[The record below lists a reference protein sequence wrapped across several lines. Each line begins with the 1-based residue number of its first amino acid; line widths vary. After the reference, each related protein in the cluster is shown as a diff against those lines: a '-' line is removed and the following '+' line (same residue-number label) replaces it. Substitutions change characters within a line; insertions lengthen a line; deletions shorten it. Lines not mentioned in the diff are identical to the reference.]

1 MLVRIRFFGGIREF
15 TGKKWMTL
23 ELPEDARV
31 LDVIYELARQLDSK
45 LLEKILDENEE
56 VRSEIIILLNGRSIR
71 NLDGLKTEVKE
82 DDIVSVF
89 PVASGGY

>member
-23 ELPEDARV
+23 ELPEDITVR
-31 LDVIYELARQLDSK
+31 DVIYELTRQLNPK

-56 VRSEIIILLNGRSIR
+56 VRSEIIVLLNGRNIR
-71 NLDGLKTEVKE
+71 NLNGFKTEVKE
-82 DDIVSVF
+82 DDIVSIF
-89 PVASGGY
+89 PVASGGN